1 MPTPSTPSAQRLAAW
16 HEMLASKDLTQAP
29 KFLAEDVTFR
39 SPVYWKPMHGR
50 QTVAL
55 VLGTVIQLF
64 EEFQYHREW
73 IMEDKQGEQ
82 WALEF
87 SAHIGDI
94 HLKGLDLIRWNAD
107 GLIQEFEVMIRPLN
121 ALTMVG
127 QEMGKRLAPYL
138 TAARQP
144 AP

>member
-1 MPTPSTPSAQRLAAW
+1 MPTPSAHRLAAW
-16 HEMLASKDLTQAP
+16 HEMLASRDLAQAP

-55 VLGTVIQLF
+55 VLSTVIQLF
-64 EEFQYHREW
+64 EDFQYHREW
-73 IMEDKQGEQ
+73 ITQDENGEQ
-82 WALEF
+82 WALEY
-87 SAHIGDI
+87 SAHIGDV
-94 HLKGLDLIRWNAD
+94 HLKGLDLIRWND
-107 GLIQEFEVMIRPLN
+107 NGLIQEFEVMIRPLN
-121 ALTMVG
+121 ALTLVG

-138 TAARQP
+138 AAAKQP

>member
-1 MPTPSTPSAQRLAAW
+1 MPATQSDRLAAW
-16 HEMLASKDLTQAP
+16 HATVAQRDLSQIPA
-29 KFLAEDVTFR
+29 FLAEDVVFR

-64 EEFQYHREW
+64 EEFRYHREW
-73 IMEDKQGEQ
+73 IMQDEQGEQ

-87 SAHIGDI
+87 SAHIGDVQ
-94 HLKGLDLIRWNAD
+94 LKGLDLMRWNAD
-107 GLIQEFEVMIRPLN
+107 GLIQEFEVMIRPAN
-121 ALTMVG
+121 ALTVVG
-127 QEMGKRLAPYL
+127 AEMGKRLAPYL
-138 TAARQP
+138 SPAKQP

>member
-1 MPTPSTPSAQRLAAW
+1 MTQPSSQCLAAW
-16 HEMLASKDLTQAP
+16 HAMLASKDLTQVPA
-29 KFLAEDVTFR
+29 FLAEDVTFR

-64 EEFQYHREW
+64 EDFQYHREW
-73 IMEDKQGEQ
+73 IMQDEAGEQ

-87 SAHIGDI
+87 SAHMGEVQ
-94 HLKGLDLIRWNAD
+94 LKGLDLIRWNAD

-121 ALTMVG
+121 ALTVVG

-138 TAARQP
+138 APAKQP